1 MIKPHPFR
9 SRLFLSSRLPVV
21 AIVGR
26 PNVGK
31 STLYN
36 RLAGRRMAIVSDVP
50 GTTRDRISMDAEWK
64 GKRFLLVDTG
74 GIDERQNDLLW
85 EDVQAQTARAIEDAD
100 AVILVV
106 DTGTG
111 IAPGDREATDLVRRS
126 GKPYVVAANKADNLN
141 REVAAAEFYQLTPND
156 PIPISAYHDSG
167 ITDLMEKLF
176 EVMPVEPGEDEVG
189 GSIRVA
195 LAGRPNVGKS
205 ALFNALTGEDR
216 AIVSPIPG
224 TTRDSIDSRFTYKD
238 HDLTFLD
245 TAGLRKRG
253 KADEGIE
260 KYSVIRSIS
269 AIERSHICILLL
281 DASELATAQD
291 THIGGFIDQAFR
303 GAIIV
308 VNKWDLAKEN
318 ELERDNVVTAV
329 RYRFKF
335 LPNIPVLF
343 TSALTGSGVRRVPDA
358 VIAVWEQFSKLIPQ
372 EELSRVV
379 FEAVGENP
387 PPTQGTIRPRIY
399 KVKQTRTSP
408 PTFEFPSRYP
418 DLIHF
423 SYRRYLENRLREAF
437 GFTGSP
443 IRMQFVMRAE

>member
-1 MIKPHPFR
+1 M
-9 SRLFLSSRLPVV
+9 SARLPVV

-50 GTTRDRISMDAEWK
+50 GTTRDRISMDASWN
-64 GKRFLLVDTG
+64 GRRFVLVDTG
-74 GIDERQNDLLW
+74 GIEDRPGDLLW
-85 EDVQAQTARAIEDAD
+85 EDVRSQTAKALEDAD
-100 AVILVV
+100 IVILVV
-106 DTGTG
+106 DAASG
-111 IAPGDREATDLVRRS
+111 ISPGDREATDLVRRS
-126 GKPYVVAANKADNLN
+126 GKPYVIAANKADNMN
-141 REVAAAEFYQLTPND
+141 REVAAAEFYQLTDKD
-156 PIPISAYHDSG
+156 PIPISAYHERG
-167 ITDLMEKLF
+167 ITDLMERVLELF
-176 EVMPVEPGEDEVG
+176 PVDAPDDAET

-205 ALFNALTGEDR
+205 ALFNAITGEER

-224 TTRDSIDSRFTYKD
+224 TTRDSIDSRFAYEG

-245 TAGLRKRG
+245 TAGLRRRG

-260 KYSVIRSIS
+260 KYSVIRTIG

-281 DASELATAQD
+281 DATELVTAQD
-291 THIGGFIDQAFR
+291 THIGGFIDEAYR

-318 ELERDNVVTAV
+318 ELDRDEATAKV

-335 LPNIPVLF
+335 IPEVPVLF
-343 TSALTGSGVRRVPDA
+343 TSALTGAGVEQVPKA
-358 VIAVWEQFSKLIPQ
+358 VIAVWEQFSKRLRG

-379 FEAVGENP
+379 FEAIGANP
-387 PPTQGTIRPRIY
+387 PPTQGTIRPRIF
-399 KVKQTRTSP
+399 KVKQTRTAP
-408 PTFEFPSRYP
+408 PSFEFSSRHP
-418 DLIHF
+418 ELIHF

-437 GFTGSP
+437 GFTGAP
-443 IRMQFVMRAE
+443 IRMHFVPRDG

>member
-1 MIKPHPFR
+1 MIRPHLFR
-9 SRLFLSSRLPVV
+9 SSLILHARLPVV

-36 RLAGRRMAIVSDVP
+36 RLAGRRMAIVSDIP
-50 GTTRDRISMDAEWK
+50 GTTRDRISMDAEWR

-74 GIDERQNDLLW
+74 GIEDRPGDLLW
-85 EDVQAQTARAIEDAD
+85 EDVRAQTARAIEDAD

-106 DTGTG
+106 DAGTG

-141 REVAAAEFYQLTPND
+141 REVAAAEFYQLTTND
-156 PIPISAYHDSG
+156 PIPISAYHERG
-167 ITDLMEKLF
+167 ISDLMEKLF
-176 EVMPVEPGEDEVG
+176 EVMPIEPGEEVVT

-205 ALFNALTGEDR
+205 ALFNALTGEER

-224 TTRDSIDSRFTYKD
+224 TTRDSIDSRFTYKG

-245 TAGLRKRG
+245 TAGLRRRG
-253 KADEGIE
+253 KAEAGIE
-260 KYSVIRSIS
+260 KYSVIRTVG

-281 DASELATAQD
+281 DATELTTAQD
-291 THIGGFIDQAFR
+291 THIGGFIDQAYR
-303 GAIIV
+303 GVIIV
-308 VNKWDLAKEN
+308 VNKWDLSK
-318 ELERDNVVTAV
+318 ELELDRDFVAKTV

-335 LPNIPVLF
+335 LPDIPVLF
-343 TSALTGSGVRRVPDA
+343 TSALTGAGVKAVPDA
-358 VIAVWEQFSKLIPQ
+358 VIAVWEQFSKQLDAA
-372 EELSRVV
+372 ELSRAV
-379 FEAVGENP
+379 FEAVGEHP
-387 PPTQGTIRPRIY
+387 PPTQGTVRPRIY

-408 PTFEFPSRYP
+408 PTFEFSCRYP

-443 IRMQFVMRAE
+443 IRMNFLPREG